1 MAKFKFSDLDKL
13 AKELE
18 DLLRKDTGIKDT
30 NVAKML
36 TRKEAGN
43 FTTLG
48 SRVSN
53 PVNLSKYTV
62 PGITRDKRYYKLK
75 EYEGDL
81 IKDLIKSIRYIQDN
95 GVKLSSTQKA
105 NLKNNIDTLRS
116 VQKDNIKSETAL
128 LKEGKNLYEVLENQK
143 AGSTPLS
150 GIPGSSKA
158 KSLFDEMADIEKRT
172 LKVKEMA
179 DELVKMGAPKDDLM
193 DIALKGMRTQRDG
206 TYRAI
211 AREVLL
217 RDPRLRLPEEIR
229 KSLATYADLN
239 PSTRKTG
246 ADPIEVMKKY
256 YGENMQ
262 FLDAWMD
269 DYPFGG
275 WDNAQEAADKALKE
289 ITDLKP
295 KPEVT
300 KGLSESLQDIVKPL
314 DEDITGGKGKFFDV
328 NETGPADLK
337 DLEAKFFDES
347 GKMNEE
353 GAGIVEEGLK
363 GLEKTNDIE
372 RAVENIQSNFAPG
385 DLKYNADVLA
395 DELALQRG
403 LIKEGQDLTDLNQR
417 DGMALYDEAYSWL
430 SNQFMKARKAKKEY
444 EAQQAKPKEDNVQS
458 IYASQKEFDDDLYS
472 ITQNLIKND
481 PAFNIE
487 IAKDFFNPGAKTYGW
502 TPDGDKSKLLN
513 IDQRQTV
520 LNRIRDVM
528 KDEEYMQRYGGD
540 FDFSEISDEIF
551 VIPRNK
557 KPK

>member
-48 SRVSN
+48 SKVSN
-53 PVNLSKYTV
+53 PVNLSQYAV

-95 GVKLSSTQKA
+95 GVKLSSTQKS

-116 VQKDNIKSETAL
+116 VQKDNIKSENSL

-150 GIPGSSKA
+150 GLPGSSKA

-172 LKVKEMA
+172 LEVKKMA
-179 DELVKMGAPKDDLM
+179 DDLVKMGAPKDDLM

-217 RDPRLRLPEEIR
+217 RDPRLKLPEEIR
-229 KSLATYADLN
+229 KSLKTYADLN
-239 PSTRKTG
+239 PSKRQTG
-246 ADPIEVMKKY
+246 ADPIDLMKKY

-262 FLDAWMD
+262 FLDEWMD

-289 ITDLKP
+289 IKDLKP
-295 KPEVT
+295 LDDASRTGDLFSADGTLNKDEV
-300 KGLSESLQDIVKPL
+300 
-314 DEDITGGKGKFFDV
+314 
-328 NETGPADLK
+328 LK
-337 DLEAKFFDES
+337 TVIDSEAKFFDES

-363 GLEKTNDIE
+363 GLEKTSDIE
-372 RAVENIQSNFAPG
+372 KAVSNVEQNFASG

-395 DELALQRG
+395 DEIARQRG
-403 LIKEGQDLTDLNQR
+403 LIKEGQDITDLNQR

-502 TPDGDKSKLLN
+502 TPTGDKSKLLN

-528 KDEEYMQRYGGD
+528 KDEEYIQRYGGD

>member
-48 SRVSN
+48 SKVSN
-53 PVNLSKYTV
+53 PVNLSQYAV

-116 VQKDNIKSETAL
+116 VQKDNLKSEDAL

-158 KSLFDEMADIEKRT
+158 KSLLDEMADIEKRT
-172 LKVKEMA
+172 LEVKKMA
-179 DELVKMGAPKDDLM
+179 DDLVKMGEPKDDLM

-217 RDPRLRLPEEIR
+217 RDPRLKLPEEIR
-229 KSLATYADLN
+229 KSLKTYADLN
-239 PSTRKTG
+239 PSKRQTG
-246 ADPIEVMKKY
+246 ADPIDLMKKY

-262 FLDAWMD
+262 F
-269 DYPFGG
+269 
-275 WDNAQEAADKALKE
+275 
-289 ITDLKP
+289 
-295 KPEVT
+295 
-300 KGLSESLQDIVKPL
+300 
-314 DEDITGGKGKFFDV
+314 
-328 NETGPADLK
+328 
-337 DLEAKFFDES
+337 
-347 GKMNEE
+347 
-353 GAGIVEEGLK
+353 
-363 GLEKTNDIE
+363 
-372 RAVENIQSNFAPG
+372 
-385 DLKYNADVLA
+385 
-395 DELALQRG
+395 
-403 LIKEGQDLTDLNQR
+403 
-417 DGMALYDEAYSWL
+417 
-430 SNQFMKARKAKKEY
+430 
-444 EAQQAKPKEDNVQS
+444 
-458 IYASQKEFDDDLYS
+458 
-472 ITQNLIKND
+472 
-481 PAFNIE
+481 
-487 IAKDFFNPGAKTYGW
+487 
-502 TPDGDKSKLLN
+502 
-513 IDQRQTV
+513 
-520 LNRIRDVM
+520 
-528 KDEEYMQRYGGD
+528 
-540 FDFSEISDEIF
+540 
-551 VIPRNK
+551 
-557 KPK
+557 

>member
-13 AKELE
+13 ARELD
-18 DLLRKDTGIKDT
+18 DLLRTDTGIKDT

-48 SRVSN
+48 SKVNN
-53 PVNLSKYTV
+53 PVNLSQYAV

-75 EYEGDL
+75 EYEVDL

-95 GVKLSSTQKA
+95 GVKLSSTQKS

-116 VQKDNIKSETAL
+116 VQKDNIKSENAL

-217 RDPRLRLPEEIR
+217 RDPRLKLPEEIR
-229 KSLATYADLN
+229 KSLKTYADLN
-239 PSTRKTG
+239 PSKRQTG
-246 ADPIEVMKKY
+246 ADPIDLMKKY

-262 FLDAWMD
+262 FLDEWMD

-289 ITDLKP
+289 IKDLKP
-295 KPEVT
+295 LDDASRTGDLFSADGTLNKDEV
-300 KGLSESLQDIVKPL
+300 
-314 DEDITGGKGKFFDV
+314 
-328 NETGPADLK
+328 LK
-337 DLEAKFFDES
+337 TVIDSEAKFFDES

-363 GLEKTNDIE
+363 GLEKTSDIE
-372 RAVENIQSNFAPG
+372 KAVSNVEQNFASG

-395 DELALQRG
+395 DEIARQRG
-403 LIKEGQDLTDLNQR
+403 LIKEGQDITDLNQR

-502 TPDGDKSKLLN
+502 TPTGDKSKLLN

-528 KDEEYMQRYGGD
+528 KDEEYIQRYGGD

>member
-48 SRVSN
+48 SKVSN
-53 PVNLSKYTV
+53 PVNLSQYAV

-116 VQKDNIKSETAL
+116 VQKDNLKSEDAL

-158 KSLFDEMADIEKRT
+158 KSLLDEMADIEKRT
-172 LKVKEMA
+172 LEVKKMA
-179 DELVKMGAPKDDLM
+179 DDLVKMGEPKDDLM

-217 RDPRLRLPEEIR
+217 RDPRLKLPEEIR
-229 KSLATYADLN
+229 KSLKTYADLN
-239 PSTRKTG
+239 PSKRQTG
-246 ADPIEVMKKY
+246 ADPIDLMKKY

-262 FLDAWMD
+262 FLDEWMD

-295 KPEVT
+295 
-300 KGLSESLQDIVKPL
+300 L
-314 DEDITGGKGKFFDV
+314 DDASRT
-328 NETGPADLK
+328 ADLNVI
-337 DLEAKFFDES
+337 EGKFFDES
-347 GKMNEE
+347 GQMNEE

-363 GLEKTNDIE
+363 GLEKTSDIE
-372 RAVENIQSNFAPG
+372 KAVANVEQNFAQG

-395 DELALQRG
+395 DEIARQRG
-403 LIKEGQDLTDLNQR
+403 LIKEGQDITDLNQR

-430 SNQFMKARKAKKEY
+430 SNQFMKARKAKKDY
-444 EAQQAKPKEDNVQS
+444 EAQQAKPKKDNVQGL
-458 IYASQKEFDDDLYS
+458 YASQKEFDSELYS
-472 ITQNLIKND
+472 IGQNLIKND
-481 PAFNIE
+481 PRFNLE
-487 IAKDFFNPGAKTYGW
+487 IAEMYLNPGAKTYGW
-502 TPDGDKSKLLN
+502 TPTGDKSKLLT

-520 LNRIRDVM
+520 LDRIRDVL
-528 KDEEYMQRYGGD
+528 KHEEYQYQYGED
-540 FDFSEISDEIF
+540 FDFSEITDDLF
-551 VIPRNK
+551 VIPRNT

>member
-13 AKELE
+13 ARELD
-18 DLLRKDTGIKDT
+18 DLLRTDTGIKDT

-48 SRVSN
+48 SKVNN
-53 PVNLSKYTV
+53 PVNLSQYAV

-75 EYEGDL
+75 EYEVDL

-95 GVKLSSTQKA
+95 GVKLSSTQKS

-116 VQKDNIKSETAL
+116 VQKDNIKSENAL

-217 RDPRLRLPEEIR
+217 RDPRLKLPEEIR
-229 KSLATYADLN
+229 KSLKTYADLN
-239 PSTRKTG
+239 PSKRQTG
-246 ADPIEVMKKY
+246 ADPIDLMKKY

-262 FLDAWMD
+262 FLDEWMD

-289 ITDLKP
+289 IKDLKP
-295 KPEVT
+295 LDDASRTGDLFSADGTLNKDEV
-300 KGLSESLQDIVKPL
+300 
-314 DEDITGGKGKFFDV
+314 
-328 NETGPADLK
+328 LK
-337 DLEAKFFDES
+337 TVIDSEAKFFDES

-363 GLEKTNDIE
+363 GLEKTSDIE
-372 RAVENIQSNFAPG
+372 KAVSNVEQNFASG

-395 DELALQRG
+395 DEIARQRG
-403 LIKEGQDLTDLNQR
+403 LIKEGQDITDLNQR

-502 TPDGDKSKLLN
+502 TPTGDKSKLLN

-520 LNRIRDVM
+520 LNRIRDVL
-528 KDEEYMQRYGGD
+528 KNEEYMERFGGD

>member
-13 AKELE
+13 ARELD
-18 DLLRKDTGIKDT
+18 DLLRTDTGIKDT

-48 SRVSN
+48 SKVNN
-53 PVNLSKYTV
+53 PVNLSQYAV

-75 EYEGDL
+75 EYEVDL

-95 GVKLSSTQKA
+95 GVKLSSTQKS

-116 VQKDNIKSETAL
+116 VQKDNIKSENAL

-172 LKVKEMA
+172 LEVKKMA
-179 DELVKMGAPKDDLM
+179 DDLVKMGAPKDDLM

-217 RDPRLRLPEEIR
+217 RDPRLKLPEEIR
-229 KSLATYADLN
+229 KSLKTYADLN
-239 PSTRKTG
+239 PSKRQTG
-246 ADPIEVMKKY
+246 ADPIDLMKKY

-262 FLDAWMD
+262 FLDEWMD

-289 ITDLKP
+289 IKDLKP
-295 KPEVT
+295 LDDASRTGDLFSADGTLNKDEV
-300 KGLSESLQDIVKPL
+300 
-314 DEDITGGKGKFFDV
+314 
-328 NETGPADLK
+328 LK
-337 DLEAKFFDES
+337 TVIDSEAKFFDES

-363 GLEKTNDIE
+363 GLEKTSDIE
-372 RAVENIQSNFAPG
+372 KAVSNVEQNFASG

-395 DELALQRG
+395 DEIARQRG
-403 LIKEGQDLTDLNQR
+403 LIKEGQDITDLNQR

-502 TPDGDKSKLLN
+502 TPTGDKSKLLN

-520 LNRIRDVM
+520 LNRIRDVL
-528 KDEEYMQRYGGD
+528 KNEEYMERFGGD